1 MVIMVR
7 NDKWF
12 YWHGQFSPHNVLW
25 HVVYPGAW
33 CCCRWGGQCCPPCPP
48 PWCPPRCPWRPAS
61 PSLSHSLCPRDH
73 YCHRGHS
80 CHWEDSRCEASCP
93 QGSWRSSSQS
103 LRDSW
108 LYLSVSHSQSQSA
121 AHKISRLGNL
131 FLLLASDMRLGWQL
145 SLTEDNR
152 VPEPQGSSFTWF
164 LSHGHGCTMSLQLLE
179 SLFLITPSLSRPY
192 EWIDAILLVFICSW
206 YYSPTSWASNP
217 IANHDQSCNSWAD
230 WRLAITLPSRLDPA
244 VAMARRKFRPD

>member
-131 FLLLASDMRLGWQL
+131 FLLLWHEAGLTIVTDWRQQSPGASRKFLHLISVSWSRVYNVIAAIGVFVSYHSI
-145 SLTEDNR
+145 SLETLRMDWCN
-152 VPEPQGSSFTWF
+152 SFW
-164 LSHGHGCTMSLQLLE
+164 
-179 SLFLITPSLSRPY
+179 
-192 EWIDAILLVFICSW
+192 VFICSW